1 MHFART
7 ISLIA
12 LPWIA
17 SAALSGCAVPST
29 NFSKDPATQQAL
41 VKCRAQ
47 AGPHSGSSPNPF
59 EATADQ
65 NQYVIDCM
73 KAAGYRMQ

>member
-1 MHFART
+1 MVFTRT
-7 ISLIA
+7 MSLITLA
-12 LPWIA
+12 TL
-17 SAALSGCAVPST
+17 LSGCAVPST

-47 AGPHSGSSPNPF
+47 AGAHSSSSPNPF
-59 EATADQ
+59 AATADQ

-73 KAAGYRMQ
+73 KAAGYNMQ

>member
-1 MHFART
+1 MSCART
-7 ISLIA
+7 IPLIA
-12 LPWIA
+12 LA
-17 SAALSGCAVPST
+17 VTLAGCAVPST

-47 AGPHSGSSPNPF
+47 ASAQPAASPNPF
-59 EATADQ
+59 AVTADQ

-73 KAAGYRMQ
+73 KAAGYNMQ

>member
-1 MHFART
+1 MVFART
-7 ISLIA
+7 LSWIA
-12 LPWIA
+12 L
-17 SAALSGCAVPST
+17 AALLSGCAIPST

-47 AGPHSGSSPNPF
+47 AGAHSGPSPNPF
-59 EATADQ
+59 AVTADQ

-73 KAAGYRMQ
+73 KAAGYTMQ

>member
-1 MHFART
+1 MSCART

-12 LPWIA
+12 L
-17 SAALSGCAVPST
+17 AAFLTGCAVPST

-47 AGPHSGSSPNPF
+47 AGAQPAASPNPF
-59 EATADQ
+59 AVTADQ
-65 NQYVIDCM
+65 NQFVIDCM
-73 KAAGYRMQ
+73 KMAGYNVQ